1 MKKEKRYFTIGF
13 RLRKRI
19 KRVFFLLSLLFLF
32 ACTKNDKDTIILIG
46 TESYIDKITEA
57 IPDTLREAFRQHF
70 GEIPQGYVPPN
81 IEGKFVIAPKH
92 RCYSN
97 VTYWP
102 LNVVERNMNLH
113 LSNQHNSVVEIM
125 LSEDIETFT
134 DTVFVMGYDN
144 MFTIYYQEIKIL
156 PVNENG
162 ISIRRGVIIKG
173 EMCDEGIKNL
183 YFANIIMDVQGDY
196 GNTVTTHGQ
205 FYIYKDGD
213 GLARKEDGN

>member
-1 MKKEKRYFTIGF
+1 MESQNPYPTKHFLFGKTI
-13 RLRKRI
+13 KNI
-19 KRVFFLLSLLFLF
+19 FFLLPLLLFF
-32 ACTKNDKDTIILIG
+32 ACTKNSSDTIVLLG
-46 TESYIDKITEA
+46 TESYIDDILDV
-57 IPDTLREAFRQHF
+57 IPDSLRIAFDTHF
-70 GEIPQGYVPPN
+70 GKIPQGYVPPN

-144 MFTIYYQEIKIL
+144 MFTIYYQETKIL
-156 PVNENG
+156 PVNENE

-213 GLARKEDGN
+213 GLARKEDGK